1 MTVRML
7 ASDIRLSGFYED
19 CGGLEME
26 RARSLASAG
35 AVAIAGTILSM
46 TAAWACVSGP
56 AINLSTVEAKAG
68 QEVGIKG
75 ASFRLTDEVL
85 VRFNALDGPLLT
97 TIKPAGGNIEGTFTV
112 PEGTKAGTYV
122 IMAMQNDAN
131 GKLSLAPIRTS
142 LDVIGDGGTPPVVGA
157 TTPVEQRTPGLVMTD
172 ESISGGTLALIALG
186 VGGIGMFLAGLA
198 ALFAGRRG
206 AVPDAATTGR

>member
-1 MTVRML
+1 M
-7 ASDIRLSGFYED
+7 G
-19 CGGLEME
+19 

-35 AVAIAGTILSM
+35 AVAIAASILSV

-56 AINLSTVEAKAG
+56 AINLSTIEAKAG

-75 ASFRLTDEVL
+75 ASFRLTDDVL

-97 TIKPAGGNIEGTFTV
+97 TIKPVGGNIEGTFTV
-112 PEGTKAGTYV
+112 PAGTKAGTYV

-142 LDVIGDGGTPPVVGA
+142 LNVIGDGGTPPVLGA
-157 TTPVEQRTPGLVMTD
+157 TTPVEERTPGLVMTN
-172 ESISGGTLALIALG
+172 ESMGGGTFALIALG
-186 VGGIGMFLAGLA
+186 VGGIGMFLAGMA
-198 ALFAGRRG
+198 ALLAGRKEP
-206 AVPDAATTGR
+206 APDAATVGR

>member
-1 MTVRML
+1 MR
-7 ASDIRLSGFYED
+7 
-19 CGGLEME
+19 
-26 RARSLASAG
+26 RARSLACAG
-35 AVAIAGTILSM
+35 AVVMAATILSM

-75 ASFRLTDEVL
+75 ASFRLTDDVL

-97 TIKPAGGNIEGTFTV
+97 TIKPVGGTIEGTFIV
-112 PEGTKAGTYV
+112 PAGTKAGTYV

-142 LDVIGDGGTPPVVGA
+142 LNVIGDGGTPPVLGA
-157 TTPVEQRTPGLVMTD
+157 TTPVEDRTPGLVMSN

-186 VGGIGMFLAGLA
+186 VGGIGMFLAGTA
-198 ALFAGRRG
+198 ALLAGRKRT
-206 AVPDAATTGR
+206 APEMATVGR